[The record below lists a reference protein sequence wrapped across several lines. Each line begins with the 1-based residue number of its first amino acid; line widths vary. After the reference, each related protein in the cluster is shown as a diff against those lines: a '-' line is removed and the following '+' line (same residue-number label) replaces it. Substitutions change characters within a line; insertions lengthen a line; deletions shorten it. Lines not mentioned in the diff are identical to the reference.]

1 MKHYKIEKE
10 KGRLW
15 LIEDAYSPLFEEK
28 TEAIFAQCNGYM
40 GVRAAHPFLSI
51 EEKRGMFLRGAFDKA
66 YDDESP
72 ELVNCQDVPWFGL
85 EINE

>member
-51 EEKRGMFLRGAFDKA
+51 EEKRGCSYAALLTKRMTMKR
-66 YDDESP
+66 P
-72 ELVNCQDVPWFGL
+72 NW
-85 EINE
+85 